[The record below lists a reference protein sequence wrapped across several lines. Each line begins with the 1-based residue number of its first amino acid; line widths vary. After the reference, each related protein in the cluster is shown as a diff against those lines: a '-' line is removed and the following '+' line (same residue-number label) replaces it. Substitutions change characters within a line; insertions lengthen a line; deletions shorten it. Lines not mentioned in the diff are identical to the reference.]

1 MTHTAPDSAAVPEQW
16 RVSSPWVAPIRS
28 TGRRAVSSRARS
40 PMEGSAGA
48 VTLDV
53 LDSRVMEHDRALSG
67 PVPSSPMSLLTN
79 TTCPCD
85 NGGDF

>member
-1 MTHTAPDSAAVPEQW
+1 
-16 RVSSPWVAPIRS
+16 
-28 TGRRAVSSRARS
+28 
-40 PMEGSAGA
+40 MEGSAGA